1 MNKMYKLRFYHK
13 NGPEKGNTEKEVFFD
28 TFKELKR
35 EYRKVF
41 CPEDYTYNP
50 TAWGFLGKEWRR
62 IPDGKLGSKEDYP
75 RKRLF
80 WDMDGTLA
88 KWNTAATVEDLYS
101 KGYFLNREPEE
112 DLCFLAGLLSGGIES
127 YILTACMAG
136 SDYLIPEKKIWIKKE
151 IPMLRHRI
159 LFVPCGVSKADFVR
173 DMFREDLCTED
184 ILIDDHSPNLIK
196 WEEAGG
202 QGVKWING
210 INNSAK
216 SGFSGARCDSSSD
229 LFAVII

>member
-1 MNKMYKLRFYHK
+1 MDKMYKLRFYHK
-13 NGPEKGNTEKEVFFD
+13 SGLNRGNTEKEIFFD
-28 TFKELKR
+28 SFKELKK

-41 CPEDYTYNP
+41 CPEDYSFNP
-50 TAWGFLGKEWRR
+50 TAWGFLGHEWKR
-62 IPDGKLGSKEDYP
+62 IPDGKLSDKGDYP

-88 KWNTAATVEDLYS
+88 RWNAAATIEDLYS
-101 KGYFLNREPEE
+101 EGYFLNREPEE
-112 DLCFLAGLLSGGIES
+112 YLCFLAGLLSGGIES

-136 SDYLIPEKKIWIKKE
+136 SDYLIPEKKIWVKKE
-151 IPMLRHRI
+151 IPALRHRI

-173 DMFREDLCTED
+173 DMFGEDLCTED

-202 QGVKWING
+202 LGVKWINE

-216 SGFSGARCDSSSD
+216 SKFSGIRCGSCGD
-229 LFAVII
+229 LFEAIL